1 MNIDLEQ
8 NHAKGSAR
16 SIEQVSMF
24 EILSAHQDLISKFGG
39 HHMAAGMTME
49 IDYIEALEQ
58 GLNDWMFKLSEHTS
72 LEPTKHVSVK
82 LEENDISINNIR
94 DIQRLSPFGTDFENH
109 YWKLMIMKSLMLEQ
123 LEKIKPFKISNRSVT
138 ITKHILENGQLAT
151 QIEPGQ
157 PINLLGNLQ
166 INEWNGNQSPQFII
180 QDIATNNE
188 QILDY
193 RSKRKQLNID
203 PNDTK
208 VAF

>member
-1 MNIDLEQ
+1 
-8 NHAKGSAR
+8 
-16 SIEQVSMF
+16 MF

-39 HHMAAGMTME
+39 HHMVMTME

>member
-1 MNIDLEQ
+1 
-8 NHAKGSAR
+8 
-16 SIEQVSMF
+16 MF

-123 LEKIKPFKISNRSVT
+123 LER
-138 ITKHILENGQLAT
+138 
-151 QIEPGQ
+151 
-157 PINLLGNLQ
+157 
-166 INEWNGNQSPQFII
+166 
-180 QDIATNNE
+180 
-188 QILDY
+188 
-193 RSKRKQLNID
+193 
-203 PNDTK
+203 
-208 VAF
+208 

>member
-1 MNIDLEQ
+1 
-8 NHAKGSAR
+8 
-16 SIEQVSMF
+16 
-24 EILSAHQDLISKFGG
+24 
-39 HHMAAGMTME
+39 
-49 IDYIEALEQ
+49 
-58 GLNDWMFKLSEHTS
+58 
-72 LEPTKHVSVK
+72 
-82 LEENDISINNIR
+82 
-94 DIQRLSPFGTDFENH
+94 
-109 YWKLMIMKSLMLEQ
+109 MLEQ

>member
-39 HHMAAGMTME
+39 HHMVMGMTME

-123 LEKIKPFKISNRSVT
+123 L
-138 ITKHILENGQLAT
+138 
-151 QIEPGQ
+151 
-157 PINLLGNLQ
+157 
-166 INEWNGNQSPQFII
+166 
-180 QDIATNNE
+180 
-188 QILDY
+188 
-193 RSKRKQLNID
+193 KR
-203 PNDTK
+203 
-208 VAF
+208 